1 MMKSNFIKCGITGWC
16 LEIMFTSLESIK
28 NHDIKF
34 MGHSSILMFPIYGM
48 GAFLFPVAK
57 LLEKQKFWIRGGVY
71 SLLIFT
77 AEYISGSFL
86 KQHRMCPWDYSKCKT
101 NINGLVRLDFA
112 PLWFGVGLLFE
123 QIIRK
128 R

>member
-34 MGHSSILMFPIYGM
+34 TGHSSILMFPIYGM

-57 LLEKQKFWIRGGVY
+57 LLEKQKFWIRGGAY
-71 SLLIFT
+71 SLLIFM
-77 AEYISGSFL
+77 AEYIAGSFL
-86 KQHRMCPWDYSKCKT
+86 KQHQMCPWDYSKCKA